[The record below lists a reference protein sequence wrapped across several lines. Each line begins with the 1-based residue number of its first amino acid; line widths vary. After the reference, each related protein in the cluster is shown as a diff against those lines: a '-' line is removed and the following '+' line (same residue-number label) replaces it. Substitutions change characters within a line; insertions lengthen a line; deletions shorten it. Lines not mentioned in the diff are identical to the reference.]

1 MSSSVERAALLL
13 ASNQFKLKVLRY
25 PHMVTHGLK
34 IDFFVPHCASLENV
48 GLLRTPHRTEI
59 AGSAFQQSSRTISQA
74 ALVLS
79 AHGYMTMIDCYKDWA
94 NNTDDASAALREL
107 GKGLLEDHRTNA
119 SGHGVHA
126 YVGDYFF
133 VHYRDAT
140 VLYENGF
147 LRDVAED
154 ESFEEYAFI
163 KMRAALAE

>member
-13 ASNQFKLKVLRY
+13 ASNQFKLKVQRY
-25 PHMVTHGLK
+25 PHMVTHGLRL
-34 IDFFVPHCASLENV
+34 DSFVPHCVALESV
-48 GLLRTPHRTEI
+48 GLLKAPQSSEG
-59 AGSAFQQSSRTISQA
+59 AGSELQQRTISQA

-79 AHGYMTMIDCYKDWA
+79 AHGYMTMIDCYKGWA
-94 NNTDDASAALREL
+94 NSMDDSAGALREL
-107 GKGLLEDHRTNA
+107 GKSLLDAHRNTA
-119 SGHGVHA
+119 PGHGAHA

-133 VHYRDAT
+133 VHYRDAA

-147 LRDVAED
+147 LRDIPEG